1 MILFKQTLIFLVTLL
16 PLCTSIAIQLLPNQQ
31 RCFQLQGSS
40 EYTIQFIIAGYQEQ
54 NINFSISS
62 QSAVILEKSD
72 IKDYKDN
79 VRFGE
84 GLHKL
89 CFNITDDYAKMLII
103 DFFDTNDLVK
113 TLITK
118 KDLSQVGTVLRE
130 AYTELKNVYRNQQF
144 QIERDKTHKELLE

>member
-1 MILFKQTLIFLVTLL
+1 M
-16 PLCTSIAIQLLPNQQ
+16 
-31 RCFQLQGSS
+31 
-40 EYTIQFIIAGYQEQ
+40 
-54 NINFSISS
+54 
-62 QSAVILEKSD
+62 
-72 IKDYKDN
+72 
-79 VRFGE
+79 RFGE
-84 GLHKL
+84 GPHKL